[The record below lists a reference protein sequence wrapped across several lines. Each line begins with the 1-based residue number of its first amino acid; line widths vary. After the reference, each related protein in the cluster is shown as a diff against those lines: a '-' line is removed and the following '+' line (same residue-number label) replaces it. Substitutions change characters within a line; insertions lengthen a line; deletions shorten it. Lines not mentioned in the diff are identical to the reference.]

1 MSEMNNINLNENDSS
16 SKNVAEEKS
25 ATNKGKKKEFSDST
39 LKYELDVYKEELKM
53 QNVELLD
60 TQAKLLKSISEFT
73 ELFEQAP
80 IGYFILDKDGL
91 ILNVNETG
99 RKQLKGNKK
108 QLLNKHFSIF
118 INSKSCQDR
127 FYQHKNLVIETRKK
141 KQFEAKLKLIDGT
154 NIFSLIETSFVKDE
168 KNHFKFLFCTV
179 SDISKQKEQ
188 ERILELALVKEKKL
202 NEMKSQF
209 ITIASHEFRT
219 PLATILTSAELME
232 KYTSLDQDE
241 NRVKHYKK
249 IRTAVSRLGEI
260 LIDFLSANDIEKG
273 KIKNHPELFNLVEF
287 TNKIIDDTK
296 SFNGTHLIKYNHIGN
311 YENVFLDMKLL
322 KTCITNLLINAY
334 KYSPD
339 GGLIDI
345 TTKHTVPDGVIITVS
360 DYGIGIPKK
369 DQGNIFETFFR
380 AKNAENFQGTGM
392 GLSIT
397 QQFVKIMKGQISFTS
412 QENKGTT
419 FTIKLPQ

>member
-1 MSEMNNINLNENDSS
+1 MNEMRDSNQNDSS
-16 SKNVAEEKS
+16 TKNSFEGKS
-25 ATNKGKKKEFSDST
+25 ATNKRKKKEFSDSI
-39 LKYELDVYKEELKM
+39 LQHELDVYKEELKM
-53 QNVELLD
+53 QNIELLD
-60 TQAKLLKSISEFT
+60 TQEKLLKSISEFT

-80 IGYFILDKDGL
+80 IGYFILNKDGL

-99 RKQLKGNKK
+99 CKQLKATKK
-108 QLLNKHFSIF
+108 HLLTKHFSVF
-118 INSKSCQDR
+118 ITPKSNQDD

-141 KQFEAKLKLIDGT
+141 IQFETKLKLVDE
-154 NIFSLIETSFVKDE
+154 SHLYVLIETSFIKDE
-168 KNHFKFLFCTV
+168 KNHFKFLFCTI
-179 SDISKQKEQ
+179 SDISRQKEQ
-188 ERILELALVKEKKL
+188 ERILALALVKEKKL

-241 NRVKHYKK
+241 NRLKHYRK

-260 LIDFLSANDIEKG
+260 LIDFLSTNDIEKG

-296 SFNGTHLIKYNHIGN
+296 SFNGNYLVKYNHIGN

-322 KTCITNLLINAY
+322 KTCVTNLLINAY

-339 GGLIDI
+339 GGVISI
-345 TTKHTVPDGVIITVS
+345 TTEHKAQEGVFLSIK
-360 DYGIGIPKK
+360 DNGIGIPKM
-369 DQGNIFETFFR
+369 DHAHIFETFFR
-380 AKNAENFQGTGM
+380 AKNVDNIQGTGL

-397 QQFVKIMKGQISFTS
+397 HQFVKIMKGQISFFS

-419 FTIKLPQ
+419 FILKFPQ